1 MEKIVFDTK
10 SGISIEEQEEILE
23 EINAMSAGSRVVSK
37 AVQPAAKKKDYVFP
51 LAANIGA
58 IVFLGLGFFLIFIFH
73 GSSEQEIR
81 ENIAVLGQTERML
94 IQEIRQ
100 ETNRLIREKES
111 EINNILSMLSA
122 VDAEYRVLYESVET
136 LTEAQRER
144 AAFLLRIQEEYQRT
158 LSLLYDERAAI
169 LEDSRLRE
177 TNLRA
182 QAEERVRELSLR
194 IEQGQLSLGAAMEEL
209 RLLGSEQERAN
220 RAESQIGG
228 FFAAAN
234 SQISE
239 GRLAEASITLA
250 TMREFLDAPSLQA
263 IRNFETRKQNHL
275 TVIGF
280 MESAIAASVHGSSVG
295 AQQQLAEL
303 TAQNAVL
310 EQRNAN
316 LERDI
321 AAFSAQDSDQARIL
335 TEYVTAIRELENA
348 QIEQQQI
355 HNAELA
361 QRDGTIETLQAEN
374 TRVVQ
379 ERSALQVRYD
389 DLQSRAEAAFRVF
402 TGE

>member
-1 MEKIVFDTK
+1 MEKIVFDTT

-23 EINAMSAGSRVVSK
+23 EINAMSAGNRVVSK

-51 LAANIGA
+51 LTANIGA
-58 IVFLGLGFFLIFIFH
+58 IVFLGLGLFLIFIFH

-177 TNLRA
+177 ANLRA

-250 TMREFLDAPSLQA
+250 AMREFLDAPSLQA

-374 TRVVQ
+374 IRVTQ